1 VIVLSVFRF
10 TDSDYPFEIFKLFF
24 TIREEIC
31 TNKDIIFSV
40 TIFIEV
46 AVSNQEISR
55 SVYTC

>member
-1 VIVLSVFRF
+1 LLIVLSVFCWLCCLSF
-10 TDSDYPFEIFKLFF
+10 VFKLFF

-31 TNKDIIFSV
+31 TNKDIIFSA